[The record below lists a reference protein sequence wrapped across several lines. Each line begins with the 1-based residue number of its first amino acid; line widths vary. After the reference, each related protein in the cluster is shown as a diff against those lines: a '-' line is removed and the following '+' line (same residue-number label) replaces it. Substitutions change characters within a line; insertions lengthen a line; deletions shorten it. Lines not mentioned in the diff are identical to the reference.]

1 MSCRDEA
8 RLMQRTWASIKEL
21 RHPDEFNHQATA
33 VATSLEQD
41 AFLTVAPG
49 RSFGS
54 GFGYRG
60 TS

>member
-1 MSCRDEA
+1 
-8 RLMQRTWASIKEL
+8 MQRTWASIKEL